1 MARTYNVKGGEGGP
15 CGNLCQCLR
24 ESGWCSWPGTEKE
37 RIVITITVQNNEF
50 PSGKQKILSI
60 PSRLFLCPFHLSSH
74 SLLLIISFLLF
85 FLYSFSFSFIL
96 DFFVFL
102 SSPRL
107 CFILS
112 SNFVFFFFFLSTNC
126 STGNQKFS
134 ERKKIFREGRVN
146 LAYNFAMQK

>member
-102 SSPRL
+102 SFPRL

-112 SNFVFFFFFLSTNC
+112 SNFVFFVFFYPLTALQGIRSFQR
-126 STGNQKFS
+126 G
-134 ERKKIFREGRVN
+134 KKSWEKGG
-146 LAYNFAMQK
+146 

>member
-60 PSRLFLCPFHLSSH
+60 PSRLLLCPFHLSSH

-85 FLYSFSFSFIL
+85 FFLFLFHSFSISL
-96 DFFVFL
+96 FFFP
-102 SSPRL
+102 PRL

-112 SNFVFFFFFLSTNC
+112 SNFVFFLSANG
-126 STGNQKFS
+126 STENQKFS
-134 ERKKIFREGRVN
+134 ERKKILGEGRVN
-146 LAYNFAMQK
+146 LAYNFAMRK

>member
-60 PSRLFLCPFHLSSH
+60 PSRLLLCPFHLSSH
-74 SLLLIISFLLF
+74 SLLFIISFLLSF
-85 FLYSFSFSFIL
+85 FLFLFHSFSISL
-96 DFFVFL
+96 FFFP
-102 SSPRL
+102 PRL

-112 SNFVFFFFFLSTNC
+112 SNFVFFYPLTALRRIRSFQR
-126 STGNQKFS
+126 G
-134 ERKKIFREGRVN
+134 KKSWEKGG
-146 LAYNFAMQK
+146 

>member
-1 MARTYNVKGGEGGP
+1 MEIYVSVYAKVDGALGRE
-15 CGNLCQCLR
+15 LR
-24 ESGWCSWPGTEKE
+24 RE

-60 PSRLFLCPFHLSSH
+60 PSRLLLCPFHLSSH
-74 SLLLIISFLLF
+74 SLLLIISFL
-85 FLYSFSFSFIL
+85 SFSFSFIL

-102 SSPRL
+102 SSKT
-107 CFILS
+107 LS
-112 SNFVFFFFFLSTNC
+112 HSFVQFFSFLSANG

-134 ERKKIFREGRVN
+134 ERKKILREGRVN

>member
-1 MARTYNVKGGEGGP
+1 MKEDRVEIYVSVYAKVDGALGRE
-15 CGNLCQCLR
+15 LR
-24 ESGWCSWPGTEKE
+24 RE

-60 PSRLFLCPFHLSSH
+60 PSRLLLCPFHLSSH
-74 SLLLIISFLLF
+74 SLLLIISFL
-85 FLYSFSFSFIL
+85 SFSFSFIL

-102 SSPRL
+102 SS
-107 CFILS
+107 
-112 SNFVFFFFFLSTNC
+112 NFFSFLSANG

-134 ERKKIFREGRVN
+134 ERKKILREGRVN

>member
-60 PSRLFLCPFHLSSH
+60 PSRLLLCPFHLSSH
-74 SLLLIISFLLF
+74 SLLLIISFLLSF
-85 FLYSFSFSFIL
+85 FSFSFSFIL

-102 SSPRL
+102 SSKTL
-107 CFILS
+107 FHS
-112 SNFVFFFFFLSTNC
+112 FVQFCFFLSANG
-126 STGNQKFS
+126 STENQKFS
-134 ERKKIFREGRVN
+134 ERKKILGEGRVN
-146 LAYNFAMQK
+146 LAYNFAMRK